1 MKFKPQGQML
11 SYVKEKEKEI
21 IKEINRRAEK
31 EGVQDDKE
39 LSEYKY
45 VVTSVLDAE
54 AIYDGDRPI
63 EEKKFSSPQD
73 VDKYLATTFKEHM
86 DSAWKEMFGK

>member
-1 MKFKPQGQML
+1 MKFKSQGQML
-11 SYVKEKEKEI
+11 SYVKEKEKEV

-45 VVTSVLDAE
+45 VVTSILDVE
-54 AIYDGDRPI
+54 STYDVDRPI
-63 EEKKFSSPQD
+63 EEKKFSSPKD
-73 VDKYLATTFKEHM
+73 VDKYLATTFKDQM

>member
-1 MKFKPQGQML
+1 MKFKSQGQML
-11 SYVKEKEKEI
+11 SYVKEKEKEV

-45 VVTSVLDAE
+45 IVTSILDVE
-54 AIYDGDRPI
+54 ATYDVDRSI
-63 EEKKFSSPQD
+63 EEKKFSSSKD
-73 VDKYLATTFKEHM
+73 VDKYLETTFKDQME
-86 DSAWKEMFGK
+86 SAWKEMFSK

>member
-1 MKFKPQGQML
+1 MKFKSQGQML
-11 SYVKEKEKEI
+11 SYVKEKEKEV

-45 VVTSVLDAE
+45 VVTSILDVE
-54 AIYDGDRPI
+54 VTYDVDRPI
-63 EEKKFSSPQD
+63 EEKKFSSAKD
-73 VDKYLATTFKEHM
+73 VDKYLATTFKDQM
-86 DSAWKEMFGK
+86 DSAWKEIFGK